1 MEIYVEKSVVVI
13 TGASRGLGRAIAMA
27 FLNEGAFVIANYNK
41 SDQKAKELLE
51 FAENTPG
58 KCFLIK
64 ADISSEEEVKKF
76 YKIVETKC
84 GKIDVLINNAG
95 IIRDN
100 PINSLPIY
108 DWDSVINTNLR
119 GTFLCCKYF
128 SKIMINQ
135 NSGKIIN
142 ISSIKGQKGS
152 ANQSNYAASK
162 AGVIALTKSLAMELG
177 KYNIQVNAIC
187 PGFIETEM
195 NRNNKTK
202 LSQSRIDSVF
212 CPDFVLSDLINFTIF
227 ISSNK
232 FQGVSG
238 RIFNL
243 DSRL

>member
-119 GTFLCCKYF
+119 GTFL
-128 SKIMINQ
+128 
-135 NSGKIIN
+135 
-142 ISSIKGQKGS
+142 
-152 ANQSNYAASK
+152 
-162 AGVIALTKSLAMELG
+162 
-177 KYNIQVNAIC
+177 
-187 PGFIETEM
+187 
-195 NRNNKTK
+195 
-202 LSQSRIDSVF
+202 
-212 CPDFVLSDLINFTIF
+212 
-227 ISSNK
+227 
-232 FQGVSG
+232 
-238 RIFNL
+238 
-243 DSRL
+243 

>member
-1 MEIYVEKSVVVI
+1 
-13 TGASRGLGRAIAMA
+13 
-27 FLNEGAFVIANYNK
+27 
-41 SDQKAKELLE
+41 
-51 FAENTPG
+51 
-58 KCFLIK
+58 
-64 ADISSEEEVKKF
+64 
-76 YKIVETKC
+76 
-84 GKIDVLINNAG
+84 
-95 IIRDN
+95 
-100 PINSLPIY
+100 
-108 DWDSVINTNLR
+108 
-119 GTFLCCKYF
+119 
-128 SKIMINQ
+128 MINQ

-177 KYNIQVNAIC
+177 NYNIQVNAIC

>member
-27 FLNEGAFVIANYNK
+27 FLNEGAFVIANYIK
-41 SDQKAKELLE
+41 SDQKAKELLV

-64 ADISSEEEVKKF
+64 DDISSEEEVKKF

-152 ANQSNYAASK
+152 ANQSNYAAS
-162 AGVIALTKSLAMELG
+162 LTKSLAMELG
-177 KYNIQVNAIC
+177 YYNIQVNAIC